1 MLVAAGGRDPWAV
14 RHYCFTQGCCL
25 VACRL
30 SVCVRV
36 CGWVQAAALLSA
48 LASRDDN
55 DSAADSGI
63 CQLRASRLE
72 LLAAG
77 GGSDGSHGSDGSRSS
92 SDGDRIPVNR
102 DGEPEPASHR
112 WVDSMGL

>member
-1 MLVAAGGRDPWAV
+1 MR
-14 RHYCFTQGCCL
+14 RKCFTQGCCL
-25 VACRL
+25 PCCPPPV
-30 SVCVRV
+30 SVCLCVL
-36 CGWVQAAALLSA
+36 CLVQAAALLSA

-63 CQLRASRLE
+63 CQLRASQLE

-77 GGSDGSHGSDGSRSS
+77 GSSDGSGKS

-112 WVDSMGL
+112 